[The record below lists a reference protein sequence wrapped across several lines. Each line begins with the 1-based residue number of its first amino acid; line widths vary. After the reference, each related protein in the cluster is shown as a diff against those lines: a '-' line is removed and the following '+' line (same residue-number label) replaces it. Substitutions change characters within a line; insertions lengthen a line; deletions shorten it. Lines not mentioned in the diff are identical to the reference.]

1 MSVPNPRFKV
11 CERVMKEQIV
21 CRMESVLQHFLSA
34 YRENYSSQNILL
46 SLIEEWRKNLDN
58 FVVGAVRTNLSKA
71 FDGIPYGL
79 FSANLSAYNLLMKL
93 CLIFL
98 HTWLIAMRP
107 YKQHMQSALGY
118 NFGCPTGIYF
128 EADFFQPIN
137 KWYFPFCGSSISLLF
152 SRWQYPV
159 CICYHIFRIN

>member
-11 CERVMKEQIV
+11 YERVMKEQIV

-46 SLIEEWRKNLDN
+46 SLIKEWRKNLDN

-71 FDGIPYGL
+71 FDGIPYDL

-98 HTWLIAMRP
+98 HT
-107 YKQHMQSALGY
+107 
-118 NFGCPTGIYF
+118 
-128 EADFFQPIN
+128 
-137 KWYFPFCGSSISLLF
+137 
-152 SRWQYPV
+152 
-159 CICYHIFRIN
+159 